1 MDDQRPLI
9 KGWKCVYS
17 KTWDKFYYFNENTDE
32 KYFSS
37 VDKPP
42 PYDETPPLPPGSPHS
57 DDTPPLQ
64 VLDISYVMERQSTP
78 SLADYHTWV
87 LMLTKKERLR

>member
-57 DDTPPLQ
+57 DDTPPL
-64 VLDISYVMERQSTP
+64 P
-78 SLADYHTWV
+78 PG
-87 LMLTKKERLR
+87 